1 MLVGSS
7 SVGGSKVCLGSPE
20 GKNCV
25 LGSIKQHHQL
35 VRREDRLLCSA
46 LVWPHLECWEQFRAS
61 QFKDLKVLEG
71 KLLKKF
77 LKSGSHLHQT
87 DLLAHIDYDTWLV
100 ELGGSKEGP

>member
-1 MLVGSS
+1 MPGERPAERALGVLVGSS

-46 LVWPHLECWEQFRAS
+46 LVWPHLVCWEQFRAS

-77 LKSGSHLHQT
+77 LKSGSHQT
-87 DLLAHIDYDTWLV
+87 DLLAQIECVTW
-100 ELGGSKEGP
+100 